1 MNSVHDTDQATANGG
16 EVTYALQTAR
26 VAARILDATLVV
38 SVAVVMLILAYGL
51 SSQDLPGSDDEPGL
65 VLFILGGWLAAVVVG
80 WAYEVVLVGWR
91 GKTVGKWA
99 AGVEVVRAG
108 VSDAPGVVLSIR
120 RAARQLLLWLVFP
133 LGLFSV
139 WRLMLL
145 ERKQAWYDRSCGTA
159 VQWSL
164 SADSR
169 RRRLWSWP
177 EARLGKWAERYP
189 ALVLSAGA
197 ATAFLTLAWP
207 PRMQETAAVSAI
219 ELLVTANVVGLG
231 VFVAT
236 SGLVVRYNRRINAD
250 SAATSSLGGSILALG
265 ATSLSGILAGAG
277 YVATQSSQMSDIST
291 LRLAFRSVI
300 FAVLVAGVVALA
312 AMWVAQIEAETQIQD
327 AAGDGGPAQDDAGG
341 SSEA

>member
-1 MNSVHDTDQATANGG
+1 
-16 EVTYALQTAR
+16 
-26 VAARILDATLVV
+26 
-38 SVAVVMLILAYGL
+38 
-51 SSQDLPGSDDEPGL
+51 
-65 VLFILGGWLAAVVVG
+65 
-80 WAYEVVLVGWR
+80 
-91 GKTVGKWA
+91 
-99 AGVEVVRAG
+99 
-108 VSDAPGVVLSIR
+108 
-120 RAARQLLLWLVFP
+120 
-133 LGLFSV
+133 
-139 WRLMLL
+139 MLL
-145 ERKQAWYDRSCGTA
+145 ERRQAWYDRSCRTA

-177 EARLGKWAERYP
+177 EARLGKWAESYP
-189 ALVLSAGA
+189 ALVLSVGVAAGSCIV
-197 ATAFLTLAWP
+197 AWP

-236 SGLVVRYNRRINAD
+236 SGLVVRYNRSIKAD
-250 SAATSSLGGSILALG
+250 SAAKSSLGESILVLG

-277 YVATQSSQMSDIST
+277 YVATQSSPMSDITS

-300 FAVLVAGVVALA
+300 FAILVAGVVALA

-327 AAGDGGPAQDDAGG
+327 AAGDGGPAQDDAEG